1 MINNFSK
8 KDIGDYS
15 VSLINNAGS
24 ILSENIRLDIL
35 RPIEIISQ
43 PNSIIVPEDNSIN
56 FKILANGTNIK
67 YSWYLNNRLINGIN
81 NDTFEIKS
89 IGLSDEGEYKV
100 LVENDIS
107 SKYSEPFT
115 LSIAQLPKI
124 LKISQGDYYSEGEK
138 VSLTVDVESNTIE
151 SYQWYKNNV
160 ILSNANTENL
170 IIDNFMPSDAGNYKV
185 KINNSAG
192 TLTSDDI
199 YIDNYIKIDIVKEP
213 SNNVLLIGEDA
224 EFNVIVSGTNP
235 TYSWFKND
243 KLLPNQKERILK
255 LEDVSTEDEGIY
267 YVIAS
272 NETSSYTSNTSSLII
287 GKPPVIETISK
298 DQFVLQGDDILLS
311 ATVKG
316 QGLTTYQW
324 SLDNVMI
331 KKAKTLNYN
340 ITNITE
346 SDTGNY
352 QFTAS
357 NKFGNTS
364 KNISVEIIREAIINV
379 DLLKEYNTTLGDDLE
394 LNVVSSGSHLKYKW
408 YKNNELLLG
417 ENTNKLIITN
427 FALNDVG
434 VYYAEV
440 SNPISSVE
448 SIKSIVRIALPPV
461 ITDIDD
467 DIDVELGQNTTIT
480 ASIIGDKP
488 MSFQWKKDGVNI
500 NSNNNTLLIS
510 NISSEDVGNYSI
522 LASNDYGIVES
533 KTVSVR
539 LYEPATIINTT
550 KNLNLN
556 SGQNL
561 TLNVDAIGSKPLY
574 FQWYFNNSI
583 IPNSLNPILKI
594 DNINRNNFG
603 EYKVSVRNNSSSDY
617 SDPIIISE
625 NKKPVINIIGNDNI
639 EISIGEE
646 FIEPGYKG
654 IDAEDGDITNLV
666 RIEGDIIDTSKSG
679 IYTVT
684 YTLNDSN
691 GISALKRTRIIKV
704 VDKPDEDFTPLV
716 IMISSDSKI
725 IRFNSIINHN
735 YIVERSIDLLNWNL
749 KEALIGTGNE
759 LIIDNINK
767 NNKKSFYRIRI
778 EKK

>member
-1 MINNFSK
+1 M
-8 KDIGDYS
+8 
-15 VSLINNAGS
+15 
-24 ILSENIRLDIL
+24 
-35 RPIEIISQ
+35 
-43 PNSIIVPEDNSIN
+43 
-56 FKILANGTNIK
+56 
-67 YSWYLNNRLINGIN
+67 
-81 NDTFEIKS
+81 
-89 IGLSDEGEYKV
+89 
-100 LVENDIS
+100 
-107 SKYSEPFT
+107 
-115 LSIAQLPKI
+115 
-124 LKISQGDYYSEGEK
+124 
-138 VSLTVDVESNTIE
+138 
-151 SYQWYKNNV
+151 
-160 ILSNANTENL
+160 
-170 IIDNFMPSDAGNYKV
+170 
-185 KINNSAG
+185 
-192 TLTSDDI
+192 TSDDI

-510 NISSEDVGNYSI
+510 NISYEDVGNYSI

-666 RIEGDIIDTSKSG
+666 LIEGDIIDTSKSG

-704 VDKPDEDFTPLV
+704 VDKPDENFTPLV

-725 IRFNSIINHN
+725 IRFNSIINYN
-735 YIVERSIDLLNWNL
+735 YIVEHSIDLLNWNL

-759 LIIDNINK
+759 LIINNINI
-767 NNKKSFYRIRI
+767 NNDKSFYRIRI